1 MMEYCAL
8 RVNVHTILSI
18 SVLEHELFR
27 TFFHD
32 TLVFPLNKEEEK
44 ILAVPLNNII
54 LIFVNA
60 QPKISVIE
68 DIPYFIQELGSSL
81 IYLCDSLNV

>member
-1 MMEYCAL
+1 M
-8 RVNVHTILSI
+8 NFS
-18 SVLEHELFR
+18 EHFSK
-27 TFFHD
+27 
-32 TLVFPLNKEEEK
+32 TLVFPLNKEVEK

-68 DIPYFIQELGSSL
+68 DILYFIQKLGSSL